1 MEKIDL
7 IYFYDWFDKYV
18 KTFLDKDTFINE
30 NIKLK
35 EEHTKR
41 VCDNA
46 NMISRDIKVN
56 EHYKKIAEI
65 AALFHDIGRFEQ
77 FKKYKTFND
86 KISENHALLGI
97 KVLKQEKV
105 LSNLK
110 EEDQKYIFKA
120 IENHNLFKLEKD
132 LDEKSS
138 LFSKIIRDADKLDI
152 YKVVT
157 DYYKEPED
165 KKNTAIEHDLPNT
178 EGYSSE
184 FMVDIMNGK
193 NSSNKYIKN
202 RNDMRLIK
210 LTWIFDIN
218 YNISL
223 KQIINKK
230 YIEKT
235 FEVLPRTEEMDKM
248 KEILFK
254 YINEKIN

>member
-1 MEKIDL
+1 LEKINS
-7 IYFYDWFDKYV
+7 IYFNDWFDRYV
-18 KTFLDKDTFINE
+18 KKFQSKDDFVNE
-30 NIKLK
+30 NINLK
-35 EEHTKR
+35 EEHTRR

-46 NMISRDIKVN
+46 NMISKDIKLN
-56 EHYKKIAEI
+56 EHDISIAEI
-65 AALFHDIGRFEQ
+65 SALFHDIGRFEQ

-97 KVLKQEKV
+97 KVLKKENVLNSLKV
-105 LSNLK
+105 K
-110 EEDQKYIFKA
+110 DQNYIFNA
-120 IENHNLFKLEKD
+120 IENHNIFKLNESV
-132 LDEKSS
+132 DEKIM
-138 LFSKIIRDADKLDI
+138 LFSKILRDADKLDI

-178 EGYSSE
+178 EGYSRE
-184 FMVDIMNGK
+184 LIFDIMSSK

-218 YNISL
+218 FNVSL
-223 KQIINKK
+223 RHIMSEK

-235 FEVLPRTEEMDKM
+235 LDALPKTEEMDRVKY
-248 KEILFK
+248 ILFR
-254 YINEKIN
+254 YINERIN